1 MDCSIRL
8 LGEYHTEQSTLLQ
21 IGVTFYD
28 VRIVQIYSWI
38 YYWLWNDAI
47 IVGVFT
53 MTMPNERRWAV
64 NNTRQFL
71 VDLMDPKKTPRV
83 PKEIRKEAYRCLK
96 HYPGDY
102 YMEQAAEQAPEIF
115 GEWDAEHAKP
125 VDSTP
130 YEHNRGRS

>member
-1 MDCSIRL
+1 
-8 LGEYHTEQSTLLQ
+8 
-21 IGVTFYD
+21 
-28 VRIVQIYSWI
+28 
-38 YYWLWNDAI
+38 
-47 IVGVFT
+47 

-102 YMEQAAEQAPEIF
+102 HMELAAEQSPNIF
-115 GEWDAEHAKP
+115 GEWD
-125 VDSTP
+125 S
-130 YEHNRGRS
+130 GL

>member
-1 MDCSIRL
+1 MA
-8 LGEYHTEQSTLLQ
+8 
-21 IGVTFYD
+21 V
-28 VRIVQIYSWI
+28 
-38 YYWLWNDAI
+38 
-47 IVGVFT
+47 VGYA